1 MIGIRDWFGM
11 LGIPTAPV
19 GDRHQRE
26 GWVNVPCPYCQTT
39 GYYMGFSEAYWN
51 AVCWRCGKQNS
62 WDAIQKL
69 QPAVTRSDLQ
79 KAYSGRRVPTAL
91 VRPAGTYTAPQSTP
105 LRRSQWEYLQSRGYN
120 PSALVKDWGVQGI
133 KKGTTWR
140 NKPMRSRLFIPIN
153 YEGRA
158 VSWTSRAVDNSDPQ
172 RWMSAARKEE
182 TICHK
187 DIVYGWD
194 AVRHTAVIVEG
205 PTDAWAIGPGAVA
218 TCGLGYTTSQVLL
231 LSFAMR
237 RVVCFDKSITAQ
249 RRAKQLANELSTYPG
264 ETIIVEIETGDDP
277 ADANKDEIEEIRR
290 TFL

>member
-1 MIGIRDWFGM
+1 MNIRDWFAIW
-11 LGIPTAPV
+11 GIPVAPV
-19 GDRHQRE
+19 GNRHYRE
-26 GWVNVPCPYCQTT
+26 GWVNTPCPYCQTT
-39 GYYMGFSEAYWN
+39 DKYHMGFSEAYWN

-79 KAYSGRRVPTAL
+79 KAYSGRRAPKELIKPT
-91 VRPAGTYTAPQSTP
+91 GTYSAPEVSP
-105 LRRSQWEYLQSRGYN
+105 LRKSQWEYLQSRGYN
-120 PSALVKDWGVQGI
+120 PAALVKEWGVQGI
-133 KKGTTWR
+133 KKGTVWR
-140 NKPMRSRLFIPIN
+140 DRRLRSRVFVPIH
-153 YEGRA
+153 YKGKA
-158 VSWTSRAVDNSDPQ
+158 VSWTSRAVDEQDPQ
-172 RWMSAARKEE
+172 RWLSAALKEE

-218 TCGLGYTTSQVLL
+218 TCGTGFTTSQILL
-231 LSFAMR
+231 LSYAMR
-237 RVVCFDKSITAQ
+237 RVLCFDRSSAAQ
-249 RRAKQLANELSTYPG
+249 RRAKEMANELSTYPG

-277 ADANKDEIEEIRR
+277 GEANKDEIEEIRK